1 MGISNLLYY
10 NMSTNYPN
18 FRGAVRAGSLEK
30 NVTGR
35 NGY

>member
-10 NMSTNYPN
+10 NMSTNNRN
-18 FRGAVRAGSLEK
+18 FRGTVSPGSLEK